1 MHLPSTR
8 SMERL
13 FTRLL
18 TVGLLAGSLAMAAT
32 FKFQLS
38 DPVQAGKTQL
48 QPGKYSLDV
57 SGQTAVLKDKAGKT
71 IDVKAKVE
79 QTTAKAPVTTYAIS
93 DEAGAKKLASVTL
106 GGSQLRVVFE

>member
-1 MHLPSTR
+1 
-8 SMERL
+8 MERL

-32 FKFQLS
+32 YKFNLP

-57 SGQTAVLKDKAGKT
+57 TGQTAVLKDKAGKT

-79 QTTAKAPVTTYAIS
+79 QLTTKALATTYSIS
-93 DEAGAKKLASVTL
+93 EEAGAKKLASVTL
-106 GGSQLRVVFE
+106 GGSELRVVFE

>member
-1 MHLPSTR
+1 MKHLSA
-8 SMERL
+8 
-13 FTRLL
+13 RLL
-18 TVGLLAGSLAMAAT
+18 ILGLLAGSLAVAAT
-32 FKFQLS
+32 FKFNLS
-38 DPVQAGKTQL
+38 DSVQAGKTQL

-57 SGQTAVLKDKAGKT
+57 TGSTAVLKDKAGKT

-79 QTTAKAPVTTYAIS
+79 QLTNKAAVTTYSIS